1 MSEKSQNY
9 LRNYEDIIKWR
20 KNFLTVSFNPT
31 VPVHRSRRPT
41 PAEVKFRVLEN
52 PRFRHFLDVTS
63 ENENDRHKKTEEAIA
78 TLDEI
83 AFTRS
88 FIALRTCGA
97 ILYRVMGQV
106 YDSISVNMK
115 SLANLKSKMGSRQVI
130 YLPCHRSYAD
140 FMLMSI
146 VCFLTNL
153 EIPAIGEELF

>member
-9 LRNYEDIIKWR
+9 LKNYEDIIAWR
-20 KNFLTVSFNPT
+20 KNFFTVSFNPV

-41 PAEVKFRVLEN
+41 PNEVKLRVLDSQK
-52 PRFRHFLDVTS
+52 FKHFVNETS
-63 ENENDRHKKTEEAIA
+63 ENENDRNRKIAIA
-78 TLDEI
+78 IETLDEI

-88 FIALRTCGA
+88 FVALRTCGA
-97 ILYRVMGQV
+97 ILYRVMGKV
-106 YDSISVNMK
+106 YDSINVNMK
-115 SLANLKSKMGSRQVI
+115 NLANLKTKMGGRQVI

-153 EIPAIGEELF
+153 EIPAIGELFS

>member
-9 LRNYEDIIKWR
+9 LKNYENIIAWK
-20 KNFLTVSFNPT
+20 KNFFTVTFNPT
-31 VPVHRSRRPT
+31 VPVRRHRRPT
-41 PAEVKFRVLEN
+41 PNEVKQRVLES
-52 PRFRHFLDVTS
+52 PRFKHYVDATS
-63 ENENDRHKKTEEAIA
+63 ENENEKRKKIAEAIE

-88 FIALRTCGA
+88 FVALRSCGA

-106 YDSISVNMK
+106 YDSISVNMEN
-115 SLANLKSKMGSRQVI
+115 LANLKAKMGTRQVI

-153 EIPAIGEELF
+153 EIPAIGESL